1 MSKDSETY
9 HKLIVAAAACFSE
22 KGFNG
27 TSVREIAQ
35 RAGISQGRC
44 TLISKVKMS

>member
-35 RAGISQGRC
+35 RAGISQGDVHLFQR
-44 TLISKVKMS
+44 